1 MSEAPESA
9 VPTAT
14 PEGGDQPPG
23 EASSGGLEYAWTIA
37 TVSQKFGISASTLRT
52 WERRYGLSP
61 SARTAGGHR
70 RYNGADLDRVQLM
83 QQLLDAGIGAQDA
96 AKVVL
101 SLDPAGVAAALVDV
115 AQLDAPT
122 RGALSPELATET
134 LVMAAA
140 QLNVDKIGR
149 TCAQVIQER
158 NVAEAWQEVF
168 APALDQIG
176 RRSKEG
182 SLPRAAPHLAAQQL
196 AVELGSA
203 VRATRSRTDRGGA
216 VLLASA
222 CRDEH
227 WLPML
232 ALQAAL
238 AQNGIASTTLGTY
251 VPLEEV
257 AETARL
263 LESKAVFL
271 WASTRQPLHLG
282 PWRPLW
288 NLDPR
293 PHVVLGGPGWG
304 DPAQHEL
311 PTGVEFCPTL
321 GGAASLVRDHL
332 D

>member
-1 MSEAPESA
+1 MSEGPGS
-9 VPTAT
+9 PTT
-14 PEGGDQPPG
+14 PETTT
-23 EASSGGLEYAWTIA
+23 ESSGGLEYAWTIA
-37 TVSQKFGISASTLRT
+37 SVSQKFGISASTLRT

-101 SLDPAGVAAALVDV
+101 SLDPAGVASALVDV

-122 RGALSPELATET
+122 RGSMTPELAVET

-149 TCAQVIQER
+149 TCAQVIVEHD
-158 NVAEAWQEVF
+158 VADAWQDVF
-168 APALDQIG
+168 GPALEQID
-176 RRSKEG
+176 RRSREG
-182 SLPRAAPHLAAQQL
+182 ALPRAGHHLAAQQL

-203 VRATRSRTDRGGA
+203 VRAGRNRERAGQ

-222 CRDEH
+222 GPDEH
-227 WLPML
+227 WLAVL

-238 AQNGIASTTLGTY
+238 AQGGVASTTLGTF
-251 VPLEEV
+251 VPLDEL
-257 AETARL
+257 AETSRL
-263 LESKAVFL
+263 LEARVVFL
-271 WASTRQPLHLG
+271 WASARQSVHAG

-304 DPAQHEL
+304 EPARHEL
-311 PTGVEFCPTL
+311 PSGVAFCPTL
-321 GGAASLVRDHL
+321 GGAAALVREHL
-332 D
+332 S